1 LAARTAAQLGL
12 FTKTRRRALLVKVE
26 ICPESAAEIT
36 RAELRFTLQLFKR
49 DLRQRKAGNGSPV
62 FTRDKAEDIEQIK
75 QHIKA
80 VEMLLRYY
88 GG

>member
-1 LAARTAAQLGL
+1 
-12 FTKTRRRALLVKVE
+12 VKVE

-49 DLRQRKAGNGSPV
+49 DLRQRKAGKGSPV

-75 QHIKA
+75 RHVEA
-80 VEMLLRYY
+80 TEMLLRYY

>member
-12 FTKTRRRALLVKVE
+12 LTQTRGRALLVKVE

-75 QHIKA
+75 QHIEA
-80 VEMLLRYY
+80 AQMLLRYY